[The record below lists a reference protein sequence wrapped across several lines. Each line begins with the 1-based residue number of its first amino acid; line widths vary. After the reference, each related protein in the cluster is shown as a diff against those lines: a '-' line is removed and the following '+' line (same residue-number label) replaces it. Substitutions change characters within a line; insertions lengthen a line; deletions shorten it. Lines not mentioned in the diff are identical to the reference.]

1 MADPYKYES
10 SYDLVNKY
18 DWTSVPPNSPLRN
31 EAPAAYVTAYQLQY
45 SQLRSF
51 IDGYLNVLGVNTPKG
66 TKSATPGLDFYR
78 RLYGTSSDPLARFSF
93 PFFSDNIRSFSTE
106 FADTFS
112 PISQRGAQMLGGEFL
127 QGLGGAGESVVG
139 GAAALASGIAN
150 IGAAAENTG
159 DKSVIDKVSKAAIQ
173 GTSNVFNKAFGT
185 DINFNSGLQTIGA
198 PGTYIETPKFYQY
211 SNTDNGLELSFALS
225 NTLND
230 YAREQNHKFIKDF
243 TRMNRPFRTGP
254 IGMTFPAI
262 YNIVVPGQ
270 RYIMWAY
277 LEDFSV
283 GLLGNR
289 RRVKLEGENGGSRI
303 VPEAYT
309 CQFNFRSLT
318 IEAANFMDEID
329 KFGSFAGDEDS
340 YSKLK
345 AEEEKIMGD
354 AKARADRAARER
366 QRRNKIDRKP
376 FTYTMSPQ
384 GYVSEDTQRL
394 AAIADSFGDAQ
405 TTIINGVRMGSTT
418 SSVSMAERR
427 EREAAQQ
434 AMQQRRMELQFPKD
448 YGLPET
454 DFSRQQS
461 QLSLQNI
468 LNPGTVFTDR
478 QGFYHPVPE
487 GSTAREAKI
496 AYERA
501 TGTNFP
507 QNMEELREQADRNM
521 NPNWRPE
528 SPTAF
533 QQANRG
539 QAIQET
545 ADKTPGLNAE
555 DVSNIVNFLNQ
566 PGNKPVP
573 GDGSDDGLE

>member
-329 KFGSFAGDEDS
+329 KFGSFAGDDDS

-366 QRRNKIDRKP
+366 QRRNKIDRK
-376 FTYTMSPQ
+376 
-384 GYVSEDTQRL
+384 
-394 AAIADSFGDAQ
+394 
-405 TTIINGVRMGSTT
+405 T
-418 SSVSMAERR
+418 SSGGFKNWQNFDIDPRTGKPVGMVDIHGTHYGSAWHRNKYPEQYGPNKMDYYELGKQTNNPENASRIESFLKGEGYSEPTNIPDPTSPAEEQGAGNAGGAPWLRPGWVIPGQGG
-427 EREAAQQ
+427 EVLTMEQQ
-434 AMQQRRMELQFPKD
+434 E
-448 YGLPET
+448 
-454 DFSRQQS
+454 
-461 QLSLQNI
+461 
-468 LNPGTVFTDR
+468 
-478 QGFYHPVPE
+478 
-487 GSTAREAKI
+487 
-496 AYERA
+496 
-501 TGTNFP
+501 
-507 QNMEELREQADRNM
+507 
-521 NPNWRPE
+521 
-528 SPTAF
+528 
-533 QQANRG
+533 
-539 QAIQET
+539 AIQGAMDEH
-545 ADKTPGLNAE
+545 PGLGKAGPEATE
-555 DVSNIVNFLNQ
+555 DFLNFIQ
-566 PGNKPVP
+566 
-573 GDGSDDGLE
+573 GLSEND